1 MKKIIV
7 ISLLFILCESI
18 YSQQVV
24 PCPQC
29 SGYGTIV
36 TSVGPMY
43 CPTCG
48 GAGKVV
54 MNPPQ
59 NQPSTEKGEV
69 GFHAKSHHAKSHGD
83 AGAPNGYHYQGRS
96 VKYNGRYYKVYAS
109 IYDGKLYIFDNV
121 DGRIRWKD

>member
-1 MKKIIV
+1 MKKTLV

-29 SGYGTIV
+29 YGYGTV
-36 TSVGPMY
+36 MTYAGPMY

-48 GAGKVV
+48 GAGRVV
-54 MNPPQ
+54 VNPPQ
-59 NQPSTEKGEV
+59 NQTSTGKGEV
-69 GFHAKSHHAKSHGD
+69 NFQGKSHGD
-83 AGAPNGYHYQGRS
+83 AGAPNGYVYQGRS